1 MAQYLTLTATPRD
14 EFGKGFARRLRTA
27 GRIPGVIYSGTTENV
42 HFSVDRIQFTA
53 VIRNQG
59 VNAIVEL
66 DIDGVR
72 VVPGAVAMADRDGVF
87 FLPAGDADAI
97 LARAAAVVAREET
110 LHAALAGGRSLCEAL
125 GFSDAAP

>member
-27 GRIPGVIYSGTTENV
+27 GRIPGVVYSGTTENV
-42 HFSVDRIQFTA
+42 HFSVDRIQFT

-66 DIDGVR
+66 DIDGEKHLTMVKR
-72 VVPGAVAMADRDGVF
+72 IDQNVLTLNIDRR
-87 FLPAGDADAI
+87 PAGHHP
-97 LARAAAVVAREET
+97 R
-110 LHAALAGGRSLCEAL
+110 
-125 GFSDAAP
+125 